1 MKVPLVSLTKS
12 LALPVPAAVTY
23 PDAPLD
29 WPVIYAPAGSW
40 AALRGLARCNFWYN
54 VTSFTNK
61 VNGVLG
67 AKYYPEVKLKE

>member
-1 MKVPLVSLTKS
+1 MKVPLVSLTNI

-54 VTSFTNK
+54 VTS
-61 VNGVLG
+61 
-67 AKYYPEVKLKE
+67 